1 MWQPARPPRYGAAG
15 WYSVGPGARRISLL
29 PAGKRR
35 AALVPGRCRGVTG
48 RDKLRRLIM
57 ATAIW
62 PPGVP
67 CPSGVPNVPVRLAA
81 IVFTSSDPGELLV
94 SAVTLR
100 F

>member
-1 MWQPARPPRYGAAG
+1 MPRRPGRPPRHGMTGGLGWGLVPAA
-15 WYSVGPGARRISLL
+15 PPLL

-48 RDKLRRLIM
+48 RDKLGRPNM

-67 CPSGVPNVPVRLAA
+67 CPSGLPNVPVRLAA
-81 IVFTSSDPGELLV
+81 IVFTSSDPG
-94 SAVTLR
+94 
-100 F
+100 